1 MNSEEVRFQICDSK
15 TNLIASSP
23 PLLRGLFYALRW
35 WKSRAI
41 VGKRVE
47 KSPKGGA
54 DMDKKQPPVSDNP
67 IVAALPALLG
77 DKKKLRALLAVIGAA
92 FIVVAALAL
101 IAVA

>member
-1 MNSEEVRFQICDSK
+1 M
-15 TNLIASSP
+15 
-23 PLLRGLFYALRW
+23 RW

-47 KSPKGGA
+47 KIPKGGA

-77 DKKKLRALLAVIGAA
+77 DKKKLRALLAVA
-92 FIVVAALAL
+92 VVLFLLLLALAFL
-101 IAVA
+101 TAG